1 MLEYI
6 TSPPPP
12 PPLAHPLAK
21 HHHFDDESTQFG
33 MDDVPTTPGLSP
45 HLLLLSGSGIT
56 KSMSFSATVPSSAV
70 VAALPSSWHRMRRRK
85 V

>member
-1 MLEYI
+1 
-6 TSPPPP
+6 
-12 PPLAHPLAK
+12 
-21 HHHFDDESTQFG
+21 

-45 HLLLLSGSGIT
+45 HLLLLGGSGIT

-85 V
+85 PPHRLKARLKPPKDLF